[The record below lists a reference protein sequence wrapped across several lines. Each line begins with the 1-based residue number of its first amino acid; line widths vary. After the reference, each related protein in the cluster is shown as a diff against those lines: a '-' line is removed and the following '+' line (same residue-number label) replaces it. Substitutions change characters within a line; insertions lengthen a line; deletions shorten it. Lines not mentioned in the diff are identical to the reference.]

1 MQLILS
7 EADSC
12 RPQREERDSL
22 EHWEDDG
29 GASGRNNRIPFLLPS
44 SMTGLTGCPFNW
56 KNSLE
61 EERLYR
67 EMQPASPPKCRKR
80 STRGEEA
87 HMILVEAKSGTT
99 GRSSSAIDVPLWRL
113 YTLRVCYII
122 LAGGLGLYI
131 WPTVI
136 QHTAEFATS
145 QGIRTSL
152 LAGLG
157 ATALLGF
164 RYPTKM
170 IPLLLFELVWK
181 VIYLVA
187 FALPL
192 WRTHQIT
199 AAVAADITAV
209 LWVVVFVPLIPWGCV
224 WREYATA
231 PGERWH

>member
-1 MQLILS
+1 
-7 EADSC
+7 
-12 RPQREERDSL
+12 
-22 EHWEDDG
+22 
-29 GASGRNNRIPFLLPS
+29 
-44 SMTGLTGCPFNW
+44 
-56 KNSLE
+56 
-61 EERLYR
+61 
-67 EMQPASPPKCRKR
+67 
-80 STRGEEA
+80 
-87 HMILVEAKSGTT
+87 MILGEAIGSTT

-113 YTLRVCYII
+113 YTLRVCYFI
-122 LAGGLGLYI
+122 LAAGLGRYV
-131 WPTVI
+131 WPTVV
-136 QHTAEFATS
+136 QHTAEFAAS

-170 IPLLLFELVWK
+170 IPLLLFELIWK

-199 AAVAADITAV
+199 DAMAADITAV